1 MVDDARDTSEAMSV
15 LVSQAVTIGLT
26 VDPKWSVDEL
36 AQKVLDAQLKQKARE
51 NEEFQK
57 AKKVRVMMKRDGF
70 PLADMKV
77 CAGQTCDVPIELAK
91 RWLALGVCER
101 ADPLPGE

>member
-1 MVDDARDTSEAMSV
+1 MADERDTSEAMSV
-15 LVSQAVTIGLT
+15 LVSQAVTLGLT
-26 VDPKWSVDEL
+26 ADPKWTVEQL
-36 AQKVLDAQLKQKARE
+36 AQKVLDAQLAQEARQ
-51 NEEFQK
+51 NEEYQK
-57 AKKVRVMMKRDGF
+57 AKKTRVLMKRDGF

-77 CAGQTCDVPIELAK
+77 LAGQTCDIPIELAK